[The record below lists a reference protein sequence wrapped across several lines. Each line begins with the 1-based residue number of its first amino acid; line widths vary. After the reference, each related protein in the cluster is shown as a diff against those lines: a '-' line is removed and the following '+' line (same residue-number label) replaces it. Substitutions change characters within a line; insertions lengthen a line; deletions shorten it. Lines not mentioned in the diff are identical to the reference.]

1 MGNLSAHFDKSEFI
15 CKCGCGQGKPSQLL
29 VDRLEKLYKL
39 MNAKAIIINSGYR
52 CYKHDRAVGGSGYGA
67 HTKNIAADIVVKK
80 QNGTLYSAEDIAEA
94 AERIGFGG
102 IGMMNNA
109 CHVDTRD
116 SEKYDNNHWF
126 GDERDGRNYIKTFQ
140 RGTVFDGE
148 KNEPAEHDGLTGE
161 LKLSDGTIYDV
172 TLTKK

>member
-1 MGNLSAHFDKSEFI
+1 MSKLSAHFDKSEFI
-15 CKCGCGQGKPSQLL
+15 CKCGCNQGNPSSLL
-29 VDRLEKLYKL
+29 ISRLEKLYKL
-39 MNAKAIIINSGYR
+39 MNAKAIIVNSGYR
-52 CYKHDRAVGGSGYGA
+52 CYKHDKAVGGSGYGA

-80 QNGTLYSAEDIAEA
+80 QDGTLYSAEEIAEA

-148 KNEPAEHDGLTGE
+148 KTPAPQEDHSKDELLAE
-161 LKLSDGTIYDV
+161 LKALYEKYS
-172 TLTKK
+172 

>member
-39 MNAKAIIINSGYR
+39 MNAKAIIVNSGYR
-52 CYKHDRAVGGSGYGA
+52 CYKHDKAVGGSGYGA

-148 KNEPAEHDGLTGE
+148 KTPAPQEEHSKDELLAE
-161 LKLSDGTIYDV
+161 LKALYEKYS
-172 TLTKK
+172 